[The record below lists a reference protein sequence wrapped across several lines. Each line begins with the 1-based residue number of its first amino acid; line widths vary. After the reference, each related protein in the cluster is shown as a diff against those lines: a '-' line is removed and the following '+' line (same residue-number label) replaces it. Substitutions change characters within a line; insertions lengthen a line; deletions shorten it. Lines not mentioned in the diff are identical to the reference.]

1 MGFGL
6 LPFLFGCQETFKGD
20 TVAVSAQVM
29 LDNIEAAINAR
40 LTGGAVQSYSIGG
53 RNLQY
58 ISLSELRQ
66 MRDQLKREVA
76 SQTPNGARTYAKF
89 TDPV

>member
-1 MGFGL
+1 M
-6 LPFLFGCQETFKGD
+6 
-20 TVAVSAQVM
+20 AVSAQTM
-29 LDNIEAAINAR
+29 LDNIEAAINSR
-40 LTGGAVQSYSIGG
+40 LTGGAVASYSIGG

-66 MRDQLKREVA
+66 MRDQLKREIA
-76 SQTPNGARTYAKF
+76 SQTPNNLRTYAKF

>member
-1 MGFGL
+1 M
-6 LPFLFGCQETFKGD
+6 
-20 TVAVSAQVM
+20 AVSAQVM

-66 MRDQLKREVA
+66 MRDQLKREIA
-76 SQTPNGARTYAKF
+76 SQTPNGARTYARFEKP
-89 TDPV
+89 T

>member
-1 MGFGL
+1 M
-6 LPFLFGCQETFKGD
+6 
-20 TVAVSAQVM
+20 AVSAQVM

-76 SQTPNGARTYAKF
+76 SQTPNGARNYASFKN
-89 TDPV
+89 PI